1 MYIDVIAQHMHVL
14 VPTDGSEPAEAAL
27 YHAFERFDDDDDIT
41 ALYVMDP
48 VEGATAWGPAT
59 GEDWLGAAEKRAER
73 ILGDAVERG
82 EESGV
87 EVETDSVVGRPSRA
101 IIDYAD
107 DAAVDHL
114 VIGSHGRD
122 GITRVLLGSVAET
135 VIRRSPVPVTVVR
148 PRE

>member
-1 MYIDVIAQHMHVL
+1 MNVL

-27 YHAFERFDDDDDIT
+27 DHAFERFADDDIT

-48 VEGATAWGPAT
+48 VEGATAWGPGA
-59 GEDWLGAAEKRAER
+59 GEDWLGSAEKRAER
-73 ILGDAVERG
+73 VLGEATERG
-82 EESGV
+82 ETVGV
-87 EVETDSVVGRPSRA
+87 EIDTDSVVGRPSRA
-101 IIDYAD
+101 IIDYAEE
-107 DAAVDHL
+107 ATVDQV

-148 PRE
+148 HRE

>member
-1 MYIDVIAQHMHVL
+1 MNVL

-27 YHAFERFDDDDDIT
+27 DHAFGRFAADDIT

-59 GEDWLGAAEKRAER
+59 GEDWLGSAEKRAEDV
-73 ILGDAVERG
+73 LGEAVERG
-82 EESGV
+82 AEAGV
-87 EVETDSVVGRPSRA
+87 EIDTDSVVGRPSRA
-101 IIDYAD
+101 IVDYAE
-107 DAAVDHL
+107 DAGVDHV

-122 GITRVLLGSVAET
+122 GISRVLLGSVAET

-148 PRE
+148 HRE

>member
-1 MYIDVIAQHMHVL
+1 MHVL

-27 YHAFERFDDDDDIT
+27 DHAFERFAADDIT

-59 GEDWLGAAEKRAER
+59 GEDWLGSAEKRAETV
-73 ILGDAVERG
+73 LGEAAERG
-82 EESGV
+82 ADAGV
-87 EVETDSVVGRPSRA
+87 KIDTDSVVGRPSRA
-101 IIDYAD
+101 IVDYAE
-107 DAAVDHL
+107 DAAVDHV
-114 VIGSHGRD
+114 VIGSHGRN

-148 PRE
+148 HRG

>member
-1 MYIDVIAQHMHVL
+1 MEIL

-27 YHAFERFDDDDDIT
+27 DHAFERFSDDRIT

-59 GEDWLGAAEKRAER
+59 GEDWLGSAEKRAETV
-73 ILGDAVERG
+73 LGDVAERG
-82 EESGV
+82 ADDGIDIR
-87 EVETDSVVGRPSRA
+87 TDSVVGRPSRA
-101 IIDYAD
+101 IIEFAEDND
-107 DAAVDHL
+107 IGHI

-122 GITRVLLGSVAET
+122 GISRVLLGSVAET

-148 PRE
+148 HRG

>member
-1 MYIDVIAQHMHVL
+1 MYIDEIAQHMDIL

-27 YHAFERFDDDDDIT
+27 DHAFERFAADDIT

-59 GEDWLGAAEKRAER
+59 GEDWLGSAEKRAESV
-73 ILGDAVERG
+73 LEDAVERG
-82 EESGV
+82 EEMGV
-87 EVETDSVVGRPSRA
+87 EIETDSVVGRPSRA
-101 IIDYAD
+101 IIDYAEEHD
-107 DAAVDHL
+107 LDQI

>member
-1 MYIDVIAQHMHVL
+1 MHVL

-27 YHAFERFDDDDDIT
+27 DHAFERFADDDIT

-48 VEGATAWGPAT
+48 VESATAWGPAT
-59 GEDWLGAAEKRAER
+59 GEDWLGSAEKRAESV
-73 ILGDAVERG
+73 LGEAVERG

-87 EVETDSVVGRPSRA
+87 EIETDSVVGRPSRA
-101 IIDYAD
+101 IIDYAEE
-107 DAAVDHL
+107 AAVDHL

-148 PRE
+148 HRE